1 MHIQQ
6 RNNVRSEAMGVLFHA
21 PGASTEQVARGVKA
35 AEDAFASQKITP
47 QGAALGVHARLMHD
61 LRGFEGPEPPARTYE
76 AAEVFE
82 LAEAAAIE
90 AAGVESGK
98 GHLEVTEFGA
108 WDVVMRTHPFFTW
121 VPEGPFIEP
130 SDPAAAARARSEM
143 TGAPRVWS

>member
-1 MHIQQ
+1 M
-6 RNNVRSEAMGVLFHA
+6 AVLFHA
-21 PGASTEQVARGVKA
+21 PGASAEQLGRGIKA

-61 LRGFEGPEPPARTYE
+61 LRGFEGPEPPARSFE

-90 AAGVESGK
+90 AAGVEPGK

-108 WDVVMRTHPFFTW
+108 WDEVMRTHPFFTW
-121 VPEGPFIEP
+121 IPDGPFIEP
-130 SDPAAAARARSEM
+130 SDPVAAASARAKM
-143 TGAPRVWS
+143 TSAPGVWS